1 MLGPGCVL
9 AAFHSSVRASSRE
22 EAELVGLLQAKEV
35 NQTSEAWMGADEV
48 LSALVGNGLQEE
60 TSLRQGQER

>member
-1 MLGPGCVL
+1 M
-9 AAFHSSVRASSRE
+9 
-22 EAELVGLLQAKEV
+22 GLLQAEEV